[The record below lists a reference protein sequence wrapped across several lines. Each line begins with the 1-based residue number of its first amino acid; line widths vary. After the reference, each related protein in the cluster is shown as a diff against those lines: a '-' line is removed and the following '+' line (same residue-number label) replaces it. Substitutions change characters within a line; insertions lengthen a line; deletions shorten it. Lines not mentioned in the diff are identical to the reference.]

1 MTYKEINKNEVIEC
15 IGAEIKVII
24 CDFDTLRMMDCNS
37 MSISAI
43 NSFIAKANTVFYKVV
58 VNE

>member
-1 MTYKEINKNEVIEC
+1 MTYKEINKNEVIEY

-37 MSISAI
+37 MSIAAI
-43 NSFIAKANTVFYKVV
+43 NSFIAKANTKFFIGVE
-58 VNE
+58 NE